1 MTRDRSGIADADYL
15 RPGLLRTLGAETT
28 GIISRLVRT
37 YSPPHLDEA
46 AQTTT
51 YDSNNS
57 GTFDTADLS
66 RVLTRQYDY
75 PVILVCV
82 EVVFRLI
89 EI

>member
-28 GIISRLVRT
+28 GTISRLVRT
-37 YSPPHLDEA
+37 CSPAHLDKA

-51 YDSNNS
+51 YDSSNS

-66 RVLTRQYDY
+66 RVLTRQYADS
-75 PVILVCV
+75 VILVCV
-82 EVVFRLI
+82 EVVFRLV